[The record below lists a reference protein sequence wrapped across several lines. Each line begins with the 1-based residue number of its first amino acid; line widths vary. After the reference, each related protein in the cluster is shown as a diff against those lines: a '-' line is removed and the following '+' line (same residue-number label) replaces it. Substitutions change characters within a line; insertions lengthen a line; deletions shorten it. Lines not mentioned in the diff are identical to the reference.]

1 MNGRRVTPPSELTLM
16 RIAVVYWNC
25 DLEGGVATYL
35 NGVIPALA
43 QRKHELGF
51 WHEVAHNGDKDGIAL
66 PTGTPVWCAESA
78 GLQKAIDGLKAWRP
92 DLLFLHGLLQPQT
105 ESELLTIAPS
115 VFFAHEYRGTCIS
128 GAKTFKFPVIRP
140 CQRRFG
146 SPCLFLF
153 YPRRCGGLNPLTM
166 WRDYQKQQQR
176 LGFLRRCAAIV
187 THSHHMREEYL
198 RHGFPPDKVI
208 CLPHFVA
215 PPANANRVSSPLA
228 SNPPSV
234 IRLLSS
240 TPPSAFRL
248 PPSVIRLLFLG
259 RMDYLK
265 GGHYLL
271 KALPRIQQVLNRPI
285 DVTFAGDG
293 PARAKWEEQAKGNA
307 ERGMRNAEC
316 KEPTV
321 SENHFSSP
329 GTHSNSLRAPPSAFR
344 NSPLSITFTGWLGPE
359 QRDELFKSMDL
370 LVVPSL
376 WPEPFGQVGV
386 EAGHHGIPA
395 AAYDVGGISEWLKEG
410 VNGHLASGNPPTPEG
425 LGDAVIKCLAD
436 SDHYAHLRSGALQMT
451 RLFDLQSHVAALE
464 EVFRKVVL

>member
-1 MNGRRVTPPSELTLM
+1 M

-43 QRKHELGF
+43 STGYELGF
-51 WHEVAHNGDKDGIAL
+51 WHEMAHNGDKGAIGL

-78 GLQKAIDGLKAWRP
+78 GLQNAIAGLRTWRP
-92 DLLFLHGLLQPQT
+92 DLLFLHGLLKPQT
-105 ESELLTIAPS
+105 ESELLTIAPV

-176 LGFLRRCAAIV
+176 LRFLRRCAAIV
-187 THSHHMREEYL
+187 TNSCHMREEYL
-198 RHGFPPDKVI
+198 RHGFAPDKLI
-208 CLPHFVA
+208 CVPYLVV
-215 PPANANRVSSPLA
+215 PPANANRDSSPLA
-228 SNPPSV
+228 SNPHYP
-234 IRLLSS
+234 
-240 TPPSAFRL
+240 F
-248 PPSVIRLLFLG
+248 RLLFLG
-259 RMDYLK
+259 RMDHLK

-293 PARAKWEEQAKGNA
+293 PARAKWEEQARGNA
-307 ERGMRNAEC
+307 ECGTRNAEC

-344 NSPLSITFTGWLGPE
+344 NSPLTVTFTGWLGPE
-359 QRDELFKSMDL
+359 QRDELLESIDL

-425 LGDAVIKCLAD
+425 LGDAVIQCLAD

-451 RLFDLQSHVAALE
+451 RRFDQQSHVAALE

>member
-1 MNGRRVTPPSELTLM
+1 VRIIVAHEHRGLVGGAETYLDQLM
-16 RIAVVYWNC
+16 PGLAEKTSALGFLYEQDVSAQRDSIAVPKGTTTWNTSTMRTQELF
-25 DLEGGVATYL
+25 DQLTRWAPDVIYLQSLQNVAL
-35 NGVIPALA
+35 IQELA
-43 QRKHELGF
+43 RRFRVVSFIHCY
-51 WHEVAHNGDKDGIAL
+51 N
-66 PTGTPVWCAESA
+66 
-78 GLQKAIDGLKAWRP
+78 
-92 DLLFLHGLLQPQT
+92 
-105 ESELLTIAPS
+105 
-115 VFFAHEYRGTCIS
+115 GTCIS

-166 WRDYQKQQQR
+166 WRDYQNQQLR
-176 LGFLRRCAAIV
+176 LAFLRRCAAV
-187 THSHHMREEYL
+187 LTHSRHMREEYL
-198 RHGFPPDKVI
+198 RHGFAPDKVI

-215 PPANANRVSSPLA
+215 PPAYANRVSSPLA

-234 IRLLSS
+234 IRLL
-240 TPPSAFRL
+240 
-248 PPSVIRLLFLG
+248 FLG
-259 RMDYLK
+259 RMDHLK

-271 KALPRIQQVLNRPI
+271 KALPRIQQVLNRPM

-293 PARAKWEEQAKGNA
+293 PARAKWEEQARGNA
-307 ERGMRNAEC
+307 ECGTRNAEC

-329 GTHSNSLRAPPSAFR
+329 GTHSNTLRAPPSAFR
-344 NSPLSITFTGWLGPE
+344 NSPLTVTFTGWLGPE
-359 QRDELFKSMDL
+359 QRDELLESMDL

-451 RLFDLQSHVAALE
+451 RRFDLQSHVAALE
-464 EVFRKVVL
+464 EVFRKVVNLKGSR